1 MDIPYLKSFPSVDD
15 NRQQLAELGLEHNA
29 LELNIYGFTVVEPEK
44 TGFGGSIASLAR
56 AVANDV
62 SLLESEDMIQ
72 AAIDPVALTLVR
84 FLIGVNAHLSGIA
97 PFINPQKELSVV
109 PLHSDVNLP
118 TPLPESPFMATAC
131 WILDDVDDLYVIPG
145 SHRFGHN
152 PGTAGA
158 VAPDLPEIILS
169 VKAGSLAVWHG
180 HLWYG
185 VKAGAARKLNI
196 LPYLYARQYM
206 YPLQEWS
213 TAEGDNQE
221 WAAKFPE
228 LEQLIIAVNPFSQ
241 NVKSVKKP

>member
-1 MDIPYLKSFPSVDD
+1 M
-15 NRQQLAELGLEHNA
+15 
-29 LELNIYGFTVVEPEK
+29 
-44 TGFGGSIASLAR
+44 
-56 AVANDV
+56 
-62 SLLESEDMIQ
+62 
-72 AAIDPVALTLVR
+72 R

-97 PFINPQKELSVV
+97 PFINPQKELSIV

-131 WILDDVDDLYVIPG
+131 WILDDVNDLYVIPG

-158 VAPDLPEIILS
+158 VAPDLPEIVLS

-196 LPYLYARQYM
+196 LALPVCPAIYVPRCRNGR
-206 YPLQEWS
+206 PR
-213 TAEGDNQE
+213 
-221 WAAKFPE
+221 KV
-228 LEQLIIAVNPFSQ
+228 IIRSGRPSFLN
-241 NVKSVKKP
+241 

>member
-15 NRQQLAELGLEHNA
+15 NRQQLADLGLDHNA

-44 TGFGGSIASLAR
+44 TGYGGAIASLAD
-56 AVANDV
+56 AVAKDV

-72 AAIDPVALTLVR
+72 AVINPAALTLVR
-84 FLIGVNAHLSGIA
+84 FLIGADAHLSGIA
-97 PFINPQKELSVV
+97 PFINPQTELSVLPV
-109 PLHSDVNLP
+109 HSDVNLP

-131 WILDDVDDLYVIPG
+131 WILDDIEDLYVIPG

-158 VAPDLPEIILS
+158 VAPDLPEITLS
-169 VKAGSLAVWHG
+169 VRAGSLAVWHG

-185 VKAGAARKLNI
+185 VKAGAARKLSI

-221 WAAKFPE
+221 WAVKYPE
-228 LEQLIIAVNPFSQ
+228 LKELISAVNPFGQ
-241 NVKSVKKP
+241 NKRSGNKS

>member
-15 NRQQLAELGLEHNA
+15 NRQQLTDLGLDHNA

-44 TGFGGSIASLAR
+44 TGYGGAIASLAD
-56 AVANDV
+56 AVAKDM
-62 SLLESEDMIQ
+62 SLLESEDMVQ
-72 AAIDPVALTLVR
+72 AVINPAALTLVR
-84 FLIGVNAHLSGIA
+84 FLIGDNPHLSGIA
-97 PFINPQKELSVV
+97 PFINPQTELSVL

-118 TPLPESPFMATAC
+118 TPLPESPFMVTAC
-131 WILDDVDDLYVIPG
+131 WILDDIEDLYVIPG

-158 VAPDLPEIILS
+158 VSPDLPEIILS

-185 VKAGAARKLNI
+185 VKTGAERKLSI
-196 LPYLYARQYM
+196 LPYLYARRYM
-206 YPLQEWS
+206 NPLQEWS

-221 WAAKFPE
+221 WAVKYPE
-228 LEQLIIAVNPFSQ
+228 LKELISAVNPFGQ
-241 NVKSVKKP
+241 NKKSDSKS

>member
-44 TGFGGSIASLAR
+44 TGFCGSIASLAR

-97 PFINPQKELSVV
+97 PFINPQKELTVV

-131 WILDDVDDLYVIPG
+131 WILDAVDDLYVIPG

-158 VAPDLPEIILS
+158 VAPRSPGNYTQRKSRIAGGVAWSLMVWCKGWRGAQIEYPALPVCPAIY
-169 VKAGSLAVWHG
+169 VPAAGMVDRG
-180 HLWYG
+180 
-185 VKAGAARKLNI
+185 R
-196 LPYLYARQYM
+196 
-206 YPLQEWS
+206 
-213 TAEGDNQE
+213 
-221 WAAKFPE
+221 
-228 LEQLIIAVNPFSQ
+228 
-241 NVKSVKKP
+241 